1 MGSTKQDESAP
12 GGESSADYMISESD
26 KQEEQES
33 YADRGKQKK
42 SGLES
47 VTDTIK
53 NKVTETGKS
62 IKGGVRSTVE
72 GVTGDSGKSETKD
85 LDSAQVRQGKIGDA
99 AADPG
104 TTGPTESLRE
114 KAADTVEES
123 EDSAEP
129 A

>member
-1 MGSTKQDESAP
+1 M
-12 GGESSADYMISESD
+12 
-26 KQEEQES
+26 
-33 YADRGKQKK
+33 
-42 SGLES
+42 ES

-53 NKVTETGKS
+53 DKVTETGKS
-62 IKGGVRSTVE
+62 IREGVRSTVE
-72 GVTGDSGKSETKD
+72 GATGDSGKSKTKD

-99 AADPG
+99 ATDPD

-114 KAADTVEES
+114 KASETVDES